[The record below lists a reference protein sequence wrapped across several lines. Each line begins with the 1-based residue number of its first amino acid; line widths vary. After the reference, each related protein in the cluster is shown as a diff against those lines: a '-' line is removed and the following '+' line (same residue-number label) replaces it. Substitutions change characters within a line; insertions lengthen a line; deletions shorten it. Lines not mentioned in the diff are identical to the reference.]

1 MGLWEK
7 KVVRDPSGS
16 RLGRKIGIKMASKQ
30 PYTGLGEENC
40 LRDPIQ

>member
-16 RLGRKIGIKMASKQ
+16 RLGKKIGIRMIPKQ
-30 PYTGLGEENC
+30 PYTGLGRKND